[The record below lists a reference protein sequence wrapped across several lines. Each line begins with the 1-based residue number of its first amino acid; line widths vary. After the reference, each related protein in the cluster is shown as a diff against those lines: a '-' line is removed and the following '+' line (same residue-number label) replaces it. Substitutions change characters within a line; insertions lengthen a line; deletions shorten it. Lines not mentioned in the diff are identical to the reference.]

1 MRLGVVADDFTGASD
16 IGLVLASGGLR
27 TVQYVGV
34 PGGPADPGVEAGVV
48 ALRSRTAP
56 VAEAVAR
63 SLAAL
68 EWLRAQGCERFVL
81 KVCSTFDSTPEGNV
95 GPVAEAMADALGSE
109 APIAVCPA
117 APGLGRTVFRG
128 HLFVGDRLLSESGME
143 AHPLTPM
150 TDPDL
155 ARWLARQSSGP
166 VALAPWE
173 VVSRGE
179 DALRDAL
186 AEASG
191 LVVCDAFTDEHLVTI
206 ARATRGFP
214 LVVGGSGIG
223 LAMPALLGASGEAAA
238 WRGVAGPAVALAG
251 SCSRATRGQVA
262 AHAEAGHPLRRLT
275 PEDAVEGRLDP
286 EALADWALAQA
297 GVPLLS
303 SSDDPEAVA
312 AAQDRL
318 GRERVAGAL
327 EALMGRLAAAL
338 VERGARRLV
347 VAGGETSGAVVS
359 ALGLDAL
366 EIGPAIDPGV
376 PALRARRDGTAL
388 ALALKSGNFGRPG
401 FLAHAAGVLA
411 PVSAP

>member
-34 PGGPADPGVEAGVV
+34 PGAPADPGVEAGVV

-56 VAEAVAR
+56 VAEAVER

-81 KVCSTFDSTPEGNV
+81 KVCSTFDSTPQGNI
-95 GPVAEAMADALGSE
+95 GPVAEAMAGALGSD
-109 APIAVCPA
+109 APVAVCPA
-117 APGLGRTVFRG
+117 APGLGRTVFQG
-128 HLFVGDRLLSESGME
+128 HLFVGGRLLSESGMQD
-143 AHPLTPM
+143 HPLTPM

-155 ARWLARQSSGP
+155 ARWLGRQSSGP
-166 VALAPWE
+166 VGLAAWD
-173 VVSRGE
+173 VMARGA
-179 DALRDAL
+179 DALRAAL
-186 AEASG
+186 AEAGG
-191 LVVCDAFTDEHLVTI
+191 LVICDAFTDDHLATI
-206 ARATRGFP
+206 ARATHGFP

-223 LAMPALLGASGEAAA
+223 LGMPALLGAGGEATP
-238 WRGVAGPAVALAG
+238 WSGVAGPAAALAG

-262 AHAEAGHPLRRLT
+262 AHEEAGHPVRRLG

-286 EALADWALAQA
+286 EALADWALAQD
-297 GVPLLS
+297 GVPLLT

-318 GRERVAGAL
+318 GRARTAESL
-327 EALMGRLAAAL
+327 ESLMGELASAL
-338 VERGARRLV
+338 AERGVRRLV

-359 ALGLDAL
+359 ALGVGAL

-376 PALRARRDGTAL
+376 PALRATRGGTPL

-401 FLAHAAGVLA
+401 FLAHAAEVLA
-411 PVSAP
+411 PRSEP